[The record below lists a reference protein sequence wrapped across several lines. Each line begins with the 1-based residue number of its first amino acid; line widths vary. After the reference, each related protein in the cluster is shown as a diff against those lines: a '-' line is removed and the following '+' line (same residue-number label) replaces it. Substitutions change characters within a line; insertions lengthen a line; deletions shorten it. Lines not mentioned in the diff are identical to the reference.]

1 MKKALIGTAV
11 FTLFLMPAFG
21 RFQMVSGQET
31 ATAEPEVTADAEPAP
46 ETEVTN
52 EFPEALKTRAPESIE
67 EIKLL
72 EEHVQQLIEKIRPA
86 TVSVSG
92 GSGVVISED
101 GLILTVAHVNQRAG
115 RRVRVTFPDGRRA
128 SAITLG
134 NNHGVD
140 AGMIQITDEG
150 EWPYVETGV
159 SEDLERGQW
168 CLAIGF
174 PVSYSRGNEPPVRLG
189 RVLSSSSRT
198 VVTDCT
204 IMGGDSGGPLFD
216 LDGRVIGISSR
227 VSGSLN
233 QNIHVPVD
241 IYTGNKERFLE
252 GEDWGNN
259 RRNRALLGVRADQ
272 EASEALISEVTPGGA
287 ADEAGIEAGDVI
299 VEFDGK
305 PVETFEDLRDL
316 VGDKEPDDEVKIVL
330 KRGEETIELEVKLGS
345 Y

>member
-1 MKKALIGTAV
+1 MKKALIGMAFTAL
-11 FTLFLMPAFG
+11 LFSSSTG
-21 RFQMVSGQET
+21 IFQQIANGQET
-31 ATAEPEVTADAEPAP
+31 AVAEPETVA
-46 ETEVTN
+46 
-52 EFPEALKTRAPESIE
+52 EFPESLKTRAPETIE
-67 EIKLL
+67 EVKLL

-101 GLILTVAHVNQRAG
+101 GLVLTVAHVNQRAG
-115 RRVRVTFPDGRRA
+115 RRVRITFPDGRRA
-128 SAITLG
+128 SGITLG
-134 NNHGVD
+134 NYHSID

-150 EWPYVETGV
+150 DWPYVETGV

-168 CLAIGF
+168 CLAVGF

-189 RVLSSSSRT
+189 RVLRSSSRS
-198 VVTDCT
+198 VVPDCT

-216 LDGRVIGISSR
+216 LDGKVIGVSSR

-241 IYTGNKERFLE
+241 VYTRNKERFLE
-252 GEDWGNN
+252 GEDWGNG

-272 EASEALISEVTPGGA
+272 ESTEALISEVTSGGA
-287 ADEAGIEAGDVI
+287 ADEAGIQAGDVI
-299 VEFDGK
+299 VEFDGR
-305 PVETFEDLRDL
+305 PVETFEALRDL
-316 VGDKEPDDEVKIVL
+316 VGDKDPDDEVKIVL
-330 KRGEETIELEVKLGS
+330 KRDGETVEVMVKLGS